1 MAGPGPAEIPEEP
14 ALYSQFS
21 SGSQGE
27 RMSISPNV
35 PEPNEAPLY
44 EAAST
49 PRWIIVVFVAAFALI
64 GYLLYAGSD
73 TRTRLEADLKQANSK
88 TDVLAAQID
97 QVNSRVADLKGQ
109 LEVTTQKLG
118 FTQAELTQART
129 LAQNIRESQKESDAK
144 LTAQIGQVKQ
154 DTDTKIGAVSTDLSG
169 AKGDITATKAD
180 LEATKAKLTSTVGD
194 LGVQSGLIAR
204 NQDELEQLKRQG
216 DRNIFELHL
225 TRSKKPTHVGP
236 IQVTLTKTDPK
247 RFKYTLMV
255 IADDK
260 TIEKKD
266 KTADEPVQFY
276 IKGVSRPYE
285 IVVFDVTKDKI
296 NGYLSTPKDTG
307 SARAQ

>member
-1 MAGPGPAEIPEEP
+1 
-14 ALYSQFS
+14 
-21 SGSQGE
+21 
-27 RMSISPNV
+27 MSISPSV
-35 PEPNEAPLY
+35 PEPNQPDMYEAP
-44 EAAST
+44 ST

-64 GYLLYAGSD
+64 GYSLYSGSD
-73 TRTRLEADLKQANSK
+73 LRTKLETEQTALAQANSK
-88 TDVLAAQID
+88 ETVLSAQID
-97 QVNSRVADLKGQ
+97 QTNSVVAELRGK

-118 FTQAELTQART
+118 FTQSELAQARS
-129 LAQNIRESQKESDAK
+129 LAQNIRDSQKESDEK

-154 DTDTKIGAVSTDLSG
+154 DTDSKIGQVSTDLTG
-169 AKGDITATKAD
+169 AKGDISATKQD

-204 NQDELEQLKRQG
+204 NQEELDQLKRQG
-216 DRNIFELHL
+216 ERNIFELHL
-225 TRSKKPTHVGP
+225 TKSKNPTRVGP
-236 IQVTLTKTDPK
+236 IQITLTKTDPK
-247 RFKYTLMV
+247 KFRYTMTV

-276 IKGVSRPYE
+276 IHGVPRPYE

-307 SARAQ
+307 SAKAQ